1 MALRWEEIAAL
12 EEQYPA
18 DHVALLLEVAE
29 LVDQVELRHLTA
41 YEATVRLKSRF
52 SKLMARFVPESSQRV
67 AAYEE
72 RVAEERRKQTEQRAA
87 SDERRVRAQRAET
100 LRLEKEAAD
109 RNAQLY
115 ANAHEAALREQEQ
128 WKQKYDEMERLR
140 REKNE
145 KDRLTAEA
153 GAREGARLLTEI
165 ETSGKGK

>member
-12 EEQYPA
+12 QEQYPA

-52 SKLMARFVPESSQRV
+52 CKLMTRYVPESSQRV
-67 AAYEE
+67 AEYRARIEAEQVARNKAAALYEE
-72 RVAEERRKQTEQRAA
+72 KRQAAVAGEK
-87 SDERRVRAQRAET
+87 

-109 RNAQLY
+109 RNAQQY
-115 ANAHEAALREQEQ
+115 ANAHEAEQRQRQQ
-128 WKQKYDEMERLR
+128 WTEKYDEMERLR

-145 KDRLTAEA
+145 KDRQTAEEA
-153 GAREGARLLTEI
+153 AKEGARLLNMI
-165 ETSGKGK
+165 GKG